1 MVLMIGNSLSSL
13 QPGGARLCGEGCL
26 SFLSPAK
33 SLRNPDCVGTLY
45 GAPTPECQKA
55 LSA

>member
-1 MVLMIGNSLSSL
+1 MVLMIGNSLSSFP
-13 QPGGARLCGEGCL
+13 PGGARLCGEGCL